1 MELGL
6 TGRKALITGAS
17 KGIGEAIALRFAQ
30 EGVHLA
36 LVARTAA
43 DLAEVKKA
51 IQGRWNVEVQTFA
64 LDMSESKN
72 AQLLARECGH
82 FDILVNNAGSIPRG
96 TVEEIDEERWRK
108 AWELKVFGYIN
119 MTRAFY
125 ALMRKRRSGVI
136 INILGTGGE
145 RLDSRYICGSAG
157 NAALIA
163 FTRALGGNSPEDG
176 LRVVGINP
184 GPVATDRLISLL
196 QKEAKDRFGDAE
208 RWSELVKPMP
218 FQRAGTPDEIAVMTV
233 LLASDLS
240 AYTSGTVVTIDG
252 GQVHQGSLI

>member
-6 TGRKALITGAS
+6 KGRKALITGAS
-17 KGIGEAIALRFAQ
+17 KGIGEAIALRFAE
-30 EGVHLA
+30 EGVNVA
-36 LVARTAA
+36 LVARTEK
-43 DLAEVKKA
+43 DLAEVKA
-51 IQGRWNVEVQTFA
+51 NILRRWIVGVETYA
-64 LDMSESKN
+64 LDMSQSKN
-72 AQLLARECGH
+72 AAFLADKCGH

-96 TVEEIDEERWRK
+96 TVEEIDEKRWRA

-125 ALMRKRRSGVI
+125 TLMKKRRKGVI

-163 FTRALGGNSPEDG
+163 FTRALGGNSSDDG

-184 GPVATDRLISLL
+184 GPVATDRLVSLL
-196 QKEAKDRFGDAE
+196 KKEAKDKFGDAE
-208 RWSELVKPMP
+208 RWNELVKPMP
-218 FQRAGTPDEIAVMTV
+218 FQRAGTPDEIAVMTA